1 MSNLFLVGNG
11 KRHHDP
17 PLCLKRLLCFGE
29 GAWRELRGVVGRKVR
44 GRAAARA
51 EREERPRV
59 DVAAELEEGDR
70 LDLPPSDLRLGI
82 AVLNWWEVPRW
93 HEMADECSVWG
104 DPRPETLRALR
115 ELRRGKQMD
124 T

>member
-1 MSNLFLVGNG
+1 MVG
-11 KRHHDP
+11 K
-17 PLCLKRLLCFGE
+17 
-29 GAWRELRGVVGRKVR
+29 KVR
-44 GRAAARA
+44 GGAAVRV
-51 EREERPRV
+51 ERVCTRPRV

-82 AVLNWWEVPRW
+82 AVLDWWEVPRW
-93 HEMADECSVWG
+93 HEMADECSVWS